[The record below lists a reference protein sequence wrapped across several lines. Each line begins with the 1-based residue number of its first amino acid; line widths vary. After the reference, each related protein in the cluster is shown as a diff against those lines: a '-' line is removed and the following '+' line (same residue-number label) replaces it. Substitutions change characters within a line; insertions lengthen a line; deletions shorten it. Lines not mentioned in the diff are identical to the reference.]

1 MKKLLLL
8 STLLFLPEISQ
19 AQIFKIRRLTD
30 TGNTTLNN
38 AIDAELLT
46 VQNEINSDLPSAS
59 SAGRLLNGM
68 ADSQVIS
75 AKGFATDYIS
85 HFDKILVGAGIGVG
99 ADLEK
104 DKNTDSDASGAG
116 LTGGV
121 MLGLNM
127 SMFADNSFLGMDPK
141 RVSVMMNFMS
151 YNYESDFDE
160 ASASIDMLSFGV
172 NGSYKWKEGN
182 GSRLFGWDGVRLHT
196 GYQYTSAKFGFS
208 TNLNETIDPVTVGG
222 DTYNG
227 TITGTPK
234 IGLESS
240 THSIPLEISSGV
252 NFLYV
257 LSFYGGLGTD
267 INIGSSKASGASNA
281 NPTNLNCTAG
291 ACTVPTIQ
299 TQAEANLEGN
309 GKVQPLFLRGFA
321 GFQINLPFT
330 RIYVHANNVFGTEL
344 YSVAT
349 GLRLAF

>member
-8 STLLFLPEISQ
+8 STLLLLPEISE
-19 AQIFKIRRLTD
+19 AQIFKIRRTSD
-30 TGNTTLNN
+30 NGVANSV
-38 AIDAELLT
+38 IDAELLK
-46 VQNEINSDLPSAS
+46 VQNEINADLPSAS
-59 SAGRLLNGM
+59 SAGRLLDGM
-68 ADSQVIS
+68 VDSQTIS

-85 HFDKILVGAGIGVG
+85 HFDKVLVGAGVGVG

-127 SMFADNSFLGMDPK
+127 SMFADNTFLGLDPK
-141 RVSVMMNFMS
+141 KTSVMFNFMS
-151 YNYESDFDE
+151 YNYKSDFDE
-160 ASASIDMLSFGV
+160 ASASIDMLSFGF
-172 NGSYKWKEGN
+172 NGTYKWKEGG

-208 TNLNETIDPVTVGG
+208 TNLNEAIDPVTAGG
-222 DTYNG
+222 STYSGN
-227 TITGTPK
+227 ITGTPK
-234 IGLESS
+234 IGIESS
-240 THSIPLEISSGV
+240 SHSIPLEISSGV
-252 NFLYV
+252 NFLYI

-267 INIGSSKASGASNA
+267 INIGTSKASGAANA
-281 NPTNLNCTAG
+281 NPTTLNCSGGGCGTTGTLTA
-291 ACTVPTIQ
+291 
-299 TQAEANLEGN
+299 QAEANLEGN
-309 GKVQPLFLRGFA
+309 GKVQPLYLRGFA

-330 RIYVHANNVFGTEL
+330 RIYVHANNVFGTDL